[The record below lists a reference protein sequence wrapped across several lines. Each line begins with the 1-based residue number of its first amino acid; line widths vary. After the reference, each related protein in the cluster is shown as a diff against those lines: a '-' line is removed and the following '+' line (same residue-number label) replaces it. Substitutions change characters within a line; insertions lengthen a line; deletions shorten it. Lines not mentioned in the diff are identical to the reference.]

1 MKSYILNFTLNT
13 TFDVDTNPFTLTLE
27 PGFSKFGIQLLNGSV
42 QFIAAQNAE
51 ICRIISNPHAL
62 NSKFY
67 ETPTLSNNDLFY
79 LPLVGT
85 AHKYATNVPSAI
97 MWFSTN
103 VIILEI
109 VDEKLPVVPI
119 ANIEGL
125 LSIKVYLI
133 P

>member
-42 QFIAAQNAE
+42 EFAAAQTADV
-51 ICRIISNPHAL
+51 CRIISNPSAL
-62 NSKFY
+62 NSKYY
-67 ETPTLSNNDLFY
+67 ETPTSANNDLFY

-85 AHKYATNVPSAI
+85 ANKFATNVPSTI
-97 MWFSTN
+97 MWFATN
-103 VIILEI
+103 VIIIEI
-109 VDEKLPVVPI
+109 VDEKTPIVPI